1 VKRWFILAPAAFLA
15 ILAAPALAS
24 TSGSSVVPP
33 VQARAY
39 YLAGDDGAVLAA
51 RNARQKR
58 AIASITK
65 LMTVVVALE
74 RTALADVVRVP
85 PGASRV
91 GESTVYLLPGERMT
105 VADLARA
112 ALVPSANDAAT
123 ALAIHAGGGSLAH
136 FVALMNE
143 KAAALGLSDTHF
155 VNPHG
160 LDAPGH
166 VSSARDATLLVRYAL
181 GVPFIR
187 ASLERTSLTLPG
199 RGTFRTTDDLLRNWA
214 PLVGGKTGH
223 TVEAGWSQAA
233 GASLEGATVYG
244 AVLGSDTRAQRN
256 RGLESLLRY
265 GLGLYEPVRTLERG
279 KPYAE
284 AETDGGPA
292 VALVAPRGAVAHLR
306 RGTKLVERI
315 SIPAIVAL
323 PVRQGARIGRIE
335 VWAGGRQLAS
345 SPLVAA
351 SAVTEPGALGKAW
364 WYTRATA
371 RNLWGLIT

>member
-1 VKRWFILAPAAFLA
+1 MTRWFILAPAALLA

-24 TSGSSVVPP
+24 TSGSGAVPP

-39 YLAGDDGAVLAA
+39 YLTGDDGAVLAA
-51 RNARQKR
+51 RNARQKL

-74 RTALADVVRVP
+74 RAELADVVRVP
-85 PGASRV
+85 AGASRV
-91 GESTVYLLPGERMT
+91 GESTVYLRPGEKMT

-123 ALAIHAGGGSLAH
+123 ALAIHAGGGSLAR

-155 VNPHG
+155 ANPHG

-187 ASLERTSLTLPG
+187 SSLERTSLTLPG
-199 RGTFRTTDDLLRNWA
+199 RGTFRTTDDLLRNWG
-214 PLVGGKTGH
+214 PLLGGKTGH
-223 TVEAGWSQAA
+223 TEKAGWSQAA
-233 GASLEGATVYG
+233 GATLGGATVYG

-265 GLGLYEPVRTLERG
+265 GLGLYESVRALGRG
-279 KPYAE
+279 MPYAE
-284 AETDGGPA
+284 AETDWGST
-292 VALVAPRGAVAHLR
+292 VTLVAPRSMVVHVR
-306 RGTKLVERI
+306 RGTELVERI
-315 SIPAIVAL
+315 SNPAVVAL
-323 PVRQGARIGRIE
+323 PVRKGDRIGRIE
-335 VWAGGRQLAS
+335 VWADGRRLAS

-351 SAVTEPGALGKAW
+351 SSVSDPGFFAKAW

-371 RNLWGLIT
+371 QNLWGLVT